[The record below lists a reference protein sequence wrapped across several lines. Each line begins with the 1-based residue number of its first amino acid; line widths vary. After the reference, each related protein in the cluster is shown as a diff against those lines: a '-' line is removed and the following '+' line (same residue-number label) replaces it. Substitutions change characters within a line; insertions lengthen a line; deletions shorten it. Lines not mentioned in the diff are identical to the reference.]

1 LRLREK
7 LLSTAGDAPTYLKLD
22 SSGVER
28 HELSTA
34 CSGIYQ
40 LFVAAEHSS
49 CCCCQ
54 NCKRAAAAPPTLYV
68 HILVIAGSS
77 FLILLF
83 PPLAA
88 LFPVQEEEDVFGWW
102 CPCTR
107 WILEFR
113 CSTLGIVGNSF
124 VKLCSDVPIAAS
136 IAKCKLLILFI
147 LRPVR

>member
-1 LRLREK
+1 MN
-7 LLSTAGDAPTYLKLD
+7 
-22 SSGVER
+22 
-28 HELSTA
+28 
-34 CSGIYQ
+34 YQ
-40 LFVAAEHSS
+40 L
-49 CCCCQ
+49 
-54 NCKRAAAAPPTLYV
+54 
-68 HILVIAGSS
+68 LVQGYINYLLLLNIQVVVVVRTARGLLLLPQHYMCIYLLLQAVV
-77 FLILLF
+77 FYCLILLF